1 MTISERLGNN
11 IINYVLRSEVLPK
24 ISKIFVSLHT
34 ADPGATGKNEI
45 TAEQWPS
52 YTRIDVSTNG
62 DQQGFSRAVSK
73 SAANNIKMLW
83 PPLDGQAPVITS
95 HFGLWDGEHNFL
107 YGAAF
112 VAPKKIYPKDQC
124 IIYADQLVFTLE

>member
-11 IINYVLRSEVLPK
+11 IINYVLRSEVPEK
-24 ISKIFVSLHT
+24 INKIFVSLHT

-73 SAANNIKMLW
+73 TASNNLKILW
-83 PPLDGQAPVITS
+83 PPLDGQSHVIAS

-124 IIYADQLVFTLE
+124 IIFADQLVFTLE

>member
-11 IINYVLRSEVLPK
+11 IIDYVLRAEVPAK

-34 ADPGATGKNEI
+34 ADPGTTGKNEI
-45 TAEQWPS
+45 TTEQWPS
-52 YTRIDVSTNG
+52 YTRIDVSTDG
-62 DQQGFSRAVSK
+62 EQQGFSRAVSK
-73 SAANNIKMLW
+73 TASNSIKMLW
-83 PPLDGQAPVITS
+83 PPLDGHNPVIAS
-95 HFGLWDGEHNFL
+95 HFGIWDGEHNFL

-124 IIYADQLVFTLE
+124 IIFADQLVFTLE